1 MRHCSEVI
9 NNMTPWH
16 GSVIVTP
23 EEAAAQAAE
32 AAGLPSPFTVSTR
45 HPHDSSTAVVGA
57 ARPKP

>member
-1 MRHCSEVI
+1 
-9 NNMTPWH
+9 MTPWH

-23 EEAAAQAAE
+23 EEAAAEAAE